1 MPNGMNYTKFLD
13 YTKNF
18 EQVKNKAKPFAKEFL
33 KEQGQTL
40 QAITVSNTPVDKGHL
55 RARWRLGRVLESS
68 RGLALRFTN
77 NMEYASFV
85 EYGHRTRKLKDGSRR
100 WINGR
105 FMLTIGQNY
114 VMSRMQS
121 EFTRAIFKFF
131 RENGV
136 R

>member
-1 MPNGMNYTKFLD
+1 MPSGMNYTKFLD
-13 YTKNF
+13 YSKRFEKTKD
-18 EQVKNKAKPFAKEFL
+18 KAKPFAKEFL

-40 QAITVSNTPVDKGHL
+40 RALTVSNTPVDKGIL
-55 RARWRLGRVLESS
+55 KARWRLGRVIETG
-68 RGLALRFTN
+68 RGLALRFSN

-100 WINGR
+100 WVNGR
-105 FMLTIGQNY
+105 FMLTIAQKR